1 MTSSNRSQP
10 PIVSAFSTEQSS
22 REDQTTKSASHVPP
36 TRAQESL
43 STPKGSPPAL
53 LNIAQELRDIIFA
66 HVFNTADPSST
77 IDLRIIPC
85 DNVRKDVRAGT
96 PSREAS
102 PPTKDPLLVCR
113 QLHTEQR
120 QAHAAAYRRYW
131 DSQRFHIT
139 TDRPYLLAKLR
150 LASEPDLR
158 RIRCLSIAPML
169 KRTRIKLLITF
180 RFEAASKWLVAVERS
195 PRSKARPGEQVPW
208 QLTECARRD
217 AFLQSLKEI
226 MDRLRRT
233 CDGPSSIDPTVGQ
246 GLNSNEMYELSSLIW
261 DLVWNSD
268 GE

>member
-1 MTSSNRSQP
+1 MTNASRYQASS
-10 PIVSAFSTEQSS
+10 VSAFSTQQPSKE
-22 REDQTTKSASHVPP
+22 EQTTKLVSHMPP
-36 TRAQESL
+36 TRPEESL
-43 STPKGSPPAL
+43 STPQVNPPAL
-53 LNIAQELRDIIFA
+53 LSIAQELRDIIFA

-85 DNVRKDVRAGT
+85 DNARKDVRAGT

-195 PRSKARPGEQVPW
+195 SRSKARPGEQVPW

-217 AFLQSLKEI
+217 AFFQSLKEI
-226 MDRLRRT
+226 MDRLRRN

-261 DLVWNSD
+261 SLVWNPD

>member
-1 MTSSNRSQP
+1 MTSTNRSQP

-22 REDQTTKSASHVPP
+22 REDQTTESASHVPP
-36 TRAQESL
+36 TRVQESL

-53 LNIAQELRDIIFA
+53 LSIAQELRDIIFA
-66 HVFNTADPSST
+66 HVFNTADPNST
-77 IDLRIIPC
+77 VDLRIIPC
-85 DNVRKDVRAGT
+85 DNIREDVRAGT
-96 PSREAS
+96 LSREPS
-102 PPTKDPLLVCR
+102 PPTKDPLLLCR

-158 RIRCLSIAPML
+158 HIRCLSIAPML

-195 PRSKARPGEQVPW
+195 PRSKARPGEEVPW

-217 AFLQSLKEI
+217 AFLESLRKI
-226 MDRLRRT
+226 MDRLRT
-233 CDGPSSIDPTVGQ
+233 NWDGPSSIDPAVGQ

-261 DLVWNSD
+261 DLVWNPD